1 MADRLHLSVR
11 HGFLLLVFLFVGCA
25 SAPAYLQLEGDE
37 LWAEGV
43 AAFEEEDWG
52 RAIQIFERFVA
63 VMPGDPRGAEARMY
77 TARAYG
83 GRGEYL
89 TAASEFERILQLYP
103 SSGIAP
109 EASLGICRAYA
120 ELSPIPQRD
129 QGYTQDAVVAC
140 DQTAFEFRGLSVA
153 TEADS
158 LRNVMVDRLAE
169 ADYQIAD
176 FYARF
181 GQPFGA
187 IDYYRDVIDRYPD
200 SAWAARSLYG
210 IYQAYRL
217 LEWGP
222 EAEETAEELLS
233 RYPESDVAAIVR
245 EETAGAPPAD
255 ENGG

>member
-1 MADRLHLSVR
+1 MTERGRSIGRV
-11 HGFLLLVFLFVGCA
+11 GSLLLVVLFAGCA
-25 SAPAYLQLEGDE
+25 SAPLYLQMEGDE

-43 AAFEEEDWG
+43 DAFESEDWD
-52 RAIQIFERFVA
+52 RAIQIFERFIA
-63 VMPGDPRGAEARMY
+63 VMPGDSRGAEARMY

-83 GRGEYL
+83 GRGEHL
-89 TAASEFERILQLYP
+89 TAASEYERILQLYP

-158 LRNVMVDRLAE
+158 IRAVMVDRLAE
-169 ADYQIAD
+169 ADFQIAD
-176 FYARF
+176 FYSRF

-200 SAWAARSLYG
+200 STWAARALYG
-210 IYQAYRL
+210 IYQAYRM

-222 EAEETAEELLS
+222 EAEEAAEELLA
-233 RYPESDVAAIVR
+233 RYPESEVAGIVR
-245 EETAGAPPAD
+245 DETVQTSPAD
-255 ENGG
+255 DNGG